1 MRSGRLLAEDSP
13 ENLLRDY
20 NQTSLENVFLELCM
34 KNDENKLTSIVTND
48 TSCNQTDYKN
58 EQTQQSQGG
67 VDNMVFDESALS
79 NVTETDIA
87 IQLQNHNNCDVISPN
102 DSFVV
107 TQLLSI
113 YSFLAFYSLCI
124 SNDLF

>member
-48 TSCNQTDYKN
+48 TSSNQTDYKN

-87 IQLQNHNNCDVISPN
+87 IQLQNHNNCDVISPT
-102 DSFVV
+102 DSFAV
-107 TQLLSI
+107 TKLLFI
-113 YSFLAFYSLCI
+113 YSFLAFFVLLT
-124 SNDLF
+124 D

>member
-20 NQTSLENVFLELCM
+20 NLTSLENVFLELCM
-34 KNDENKLTSIVTND
+34 KNDENKLTSIFTND
-48 TSCNQTDYKN
+48 TSSNQTDYKN

-87 IQLQNHNNCDVISPN
+87 IQLQNHNNCDVISPT

-107 TQLLSI
+107 TRLLFI
-113 YSFLAFYSLCI
+113 FFLLLAFCGLL
-124 SNDLF
+124 ND